1 MPETLLS
8 NTPMATGEK
17 AETTP
22 PAFPAG
28 LETLLELTRNAAARS
43 VDYLLVHEQSFK
55 LIEHLTEFHAAI
67 TQAREQ
73 LRQVTKHTSM
83 KVPAA
88 ETQEKSTEGKETT
101 EDTENMETTE
111 STEGMQSTESTE
123 STENTEGAEDTERTT
138 SVDPPEG
145 ASTVGGDA
153 SSVQLSD
160 TALQLFLD
168 KKEEAAPLSGM
179 WSQLFDMTME
189 KKRGANNAASAC
201 MESGQQENCEACV
214 NDTLEVG
221 EQRGDNKLREEN
233 GKDSKV
239 HSEEPLPTLVR
250 LMDRL
255 APVIVEIGP
264 QLKAMAAVAKTEEQ
278 KLRES
283 SDTITSKPLAKWC
296 TCGEHTEDGDDS
308 SSTKDDSDE
317 EESTDPMINH
327 LRKQCK
333 MYKDFTSRIAEDP
346 ELRKDIIETIASKSE
361 GIETVANVHL
371 ARVSRTLTVKGAREV
386 LFALPLGPADTYALV
401 MRDIEK
407 HESPDR
413 ALAKKALMWLTN
425 ALQPLTV
432 SEFLHVL
439 NPDLSYH
446 TSKVGDFKAKV
457 RRLCGALFELGPSAD
472 IVSIAPTVKEYLQT
486 NHPDLF
492 TDPHWSMA
500 HDCIQYFSLPE
511 FSKGCAEW
519 PQKRTD
525 KFPFLEYAAH
535 NWARHSRRVTPDK
548 TQQMRKFVLKF
559 LSQIKKTA
567 SAIQVIQAK
576 VWGSSW
582 AWASDQLG
590 FFKSQAS
597 KRILVAA
604 FFGLNDLV
612 IQELNV
618 RGSQICNCVDSQ
630 GQSLLS
636 LAAER
641 DNLTLDAVAMGCG
654 EWS

>member
-1 MPETLLS
+1 M
-8 NTPMATGEK
+8 K
-17 AETTP
+17 A
-22 PAFPAG
+22 
-28 LETLLELTRNAAARS
+28 
-43 VDYLLVHEQSFK
+43 
-55 LIEHLTEFHAAI
+55 
-67 TQAREQ
+67 
-73 LRQVTKHTSM
+73 
-83 KVPAA
+83 PAA
-88 ETQEKSTEGKETT
+88 ETQEEKSMEGKETT
-101 EDTENMETTE
+101 GDTENMETTG
-111 STEGMQSTESTE
+111 STEGRESTE
-123 STENTEGAEDTERTT
+123 STENTGDAEDTE
-138 SVDPPEG
+138 SVTPDEELDPPEG
-145 ASTVGGDA
+145 VNAVGGDA

-168 KKEEAAPLSGM
+168 KKEKAAPLSGM
-179 WSQLFDMTME
+179 WSQLFVMTME

-201 MESGQQENCEACV
+201 MDTGQPENCEVCV
-214 NDTLEVG
+214 NDTLDAG
-221 EQRGDNKLREEN
+221 KQRGDDKPREEN
-233 GKDSKV
+233 GKHPTV
-239 HSEEPLPTLVR
+239 HFEEPLPTLVR

-264 QLKAMAAVAKTEEQ
+264 QLKAMAAVAKAEEQ
-278 KLRES
+278 ELKES

-317 EESTDPMINH
+317 EESTDPMIDH
-327 LRKQCK
+327 LRKQFK
-333 MYKDFTSRIAEDP
+333 MYKDFTTRIAEDP
-346 ELRKDIIETIASKSE
+346 ELRKDIIETIASKSG
-361 GIETVANVHL
+361 GIETVADIHF

-386 LFALPLGPADTYALV
+386 LLALPLGPVDTYALV

-432 SEFLHVL
+432 TEFLHVL
-439 NPDLSYH
+439 NPDLCYH
-446 TSKVGDFKAKV
+446 TSKVGNFKAKV
-457 RRLCGALFELGPSAD
+457 KRLCGALFELGPGAD
-472 IVSIAPTVKEYLQT
+472 IVSIAPTVKQYLQT

-500 HDCIQYFSLPE
+500 HDCIQYFNLPE
-511 FSKGCAEW
+511 FAKGCTEW

-548 TQQMRKFVLKF
+548 TQQMRKVVLKF
-559 LSQIKKTA
+559 LSQVKKTA

-612 IQELNV
+612 LQELNI
-618 RGSQICNCVDSQ
+618 RGSQICNCIDSQ

-641 DNLTLDAVAMGCG
+641 DNLTLVRTLLCRSDIAADAKDKCG
-654 EWS
+654 RTPLLWAAASGASAELLKLLLDRADVHPNTKNKIGQTPLSWAASEGHVHGVKLLLQRVPP